1 MLALVPGVRTQFTYM
16 NYRGVMVKSAD
27 RVMQIL
33 EAIGSSE
40 EGKTHGELASSLNIP
55 KSSLS
60 LLLANLVDREYVSL
74 SGRDRR
80 YALGPQVL
88 VLAGRYLSRLDIV
101 RLGHPVLEKIT
112 RAVDESAEIAIKRGH
127 EVIIISKED
136 RSQPLSRM
144 IQLGDRAPIYA
155 TAAGKAIL
163 AHLSDEEIDQYLSS
177 VELRPITQAT
187 ITSPEVL
194 WRELHAIRSGALAR
208 SREELH
214 EGITAMACPVFDL
227 YGRVVAS
234 IVLPIPT
241 IRFTS
246 EKERRAEEVLLHA
259 SFKLSHQLGFDTA
272 SHARYAKTK
281 GSNREISKSQILR
294 NHARMPRPLR
304 QG

>member
-1 MLALVPGVRTQFTYM
+1 
-16 NYRGVMVKSAD
+16 MVKSAD
-27 RVMQIL
+27 RVIQIL

-60 LLLANLVDREYVSL
+60 LLLANLLDREYISL
-74 SGRDRR
+74 SGKDRK

-88 VLAGRYLSRLDIV
+88 VLAGRYLSSLDVV
-101 RLGHPVLEKIT
+101 RLGQPVLKKIT
-112 RAVDESAEIAIKRGH
+112 RAIDESAEIAIKRGH
-127 EVIIISKED
+127 EIIIISKED

-163 AHLSDEEIDQYLSS
+163 AHLSDEEIGQYLSS
-177 VELRPITQAT
+177 VELTPITKAT
-187 ITSPEVL
+187 ITDPEVL
-194 WRELHAIRSGALAR
+194 WRQLHAIRSGALAR
-208 SREELH
+208 SSEELH

-227 YGRVVAS
+227 YGCVVAS

-246 EKERRAEEVLLHA
+246 EKEKRAEKVLLHA
-259 SFKLSHQLGFDTA
+259 SIELSHQLGFDTA
-272 SHARYAKTK
+272 SNARYAKNQ
-281 GSNREISKSQILR
+281 GSNREISK
-294 NHARMPRPLR
+294 R
-304 QG
+304 QVLL